1 MHPGQQLAD
10 RPIPS
15 RVGKPMKGPHG
26 ENVSRPAAVRRI
38 SAVGID
44 LRPQV
49 RKFVALEPP
58 RKRAAGIDLLGRE
71 PRPGHTAEECVEALP
86 VRKGQDRLVLGVDA
100 NEINVGIPVLPQG
113 EPEPLLELQA
123 QGAVQKIALILVVK
137 DEIQGLMIGKQRSSP
152 PFSSCLQPAIRA
164 GIPWS
169 GRRCAAAPGR
179 AAYRRTGGC
188 PPAAAGAGSD
198 WERRPPGPSCV
209 RPSPRPGAR

>member
-1 MHPGQQLAD
+1 MHPGQQLVD
-10 RPIPS
+10 LSVPR
-15 RVGKPMKGPHG
+15 RGGEPMKGPHG
-26 ENVSRPAAVRRI
+26 KDVRLPAAVRRI

-49 RKFVALEPP
+49 RQFAALEPP

-86 VRKGQDRLVLGVDA
+86 VRKGQDGLVLGVDA
-100 NEINVGIPVLPQG
+100 NEINVGILVLPQG

-152 PFSSCLQPAIRA
+152 LLVPVFNQRYGLGFR
-164 GIPWS
+164 GL
-169 GRRCAAAPGR
+169 AAAAQQHPGVQR
-179 AAYRRTGGC
+179 IAAQ
-188 PPAAAGAGSD
+188 ADAHLL
-198 WERRPPGPSCV
+198 
-209 RPSPRPGAR
+209 